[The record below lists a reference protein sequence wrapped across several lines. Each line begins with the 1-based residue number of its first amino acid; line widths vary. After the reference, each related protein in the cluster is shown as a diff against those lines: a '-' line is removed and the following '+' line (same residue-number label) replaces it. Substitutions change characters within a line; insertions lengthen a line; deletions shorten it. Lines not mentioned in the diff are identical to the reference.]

1 MARFRA
7 KRLRLQWQQST
18 IKHVLHISTLNY
30 TYGTGV
36 HYLFVQMV
44 KNAAHEDREL
54 GLVYRVDDIDGLG
67 KPAKESERV
76 QQQSR
81 NK

>member
-1 MARFRA
+1 
-7 KRLRLQWQQST
+7 
-18 IKHVLHISTLNY
+18 
-30 TYGTGV
+30 
-36 HYLFVQMV
+36 MV

-81 NK
+81 NKWNKRTFVFCKLERGKKTTNLFVTEKIDMEGNKMFKKQKKKS